1 MKYFHSLNLIICNH
15 WLIFDRI
22 ESIQERLC
30 NQHRQWWSSD
40 CMLSQNDYYRFTF
53 NYHRRYT
60 SVYSF
65 PTLVLRKKRRAVAY
79 CKRNITSNNDT
90 NLEVMIRIILM
101 QSLLYIFIQIVD
113 TIGEH
118 ICCCAFCSSCYL
130 HLISLFVIKYVC
142 MHVRIVDI

>member
-1 MKYFHSLNLIICNH
+1 MLKMVSFNYSYAIHSNIYCSNTKIRLNRLWNEIRYFPDLNLIICNH

-101 QSLLYIFIQIVD
+101 
-113 TIGEH
+113 
-118 ICCCAFCSSCYL
+118 
-130 HLISLFVIKYVC
+130 
-142 MHVRIVDI
+142 